1 MQRKDDNADTLKNR
15 LKAFHAQT
23 KPVSAGCR
31 VSDWGQ
37 SRQGLGFRV
46 HPTPQNPLLAG

>member
-23 KPVSAGCR
+23 KPVRPDASQHLYSIA
-31 VSDWGQ
+31 STA
-37 SRQGLGFRV
+37 SRE
-46 HPTPQNPLLAG
+46 